1 MEQATEG
8 TVFPLKKRQPRLTNR
23 GFLVFQS
30 DPKKSSQLY
39 RLGVLSVLLESLDQ
53 QDSEDAVHFIL
64 LLTLFSD
71 VLSSFSFVGANINN
85 FLLTFQGKK
94 VYKEY
99 FFFIT

>member
-1 MEQATEG
+1 MESAMG
-8 TVFPLKKRQPRLTNR
+8 NAVFTPKKQPRSNNR
-23 GFLVFQS
+23 GLNFSKESQ
-30 DPKKSSQLY
+30 KSSQF
-39 RLGVLSVLLESLDQ
+39 RQLGVLGVLLEALDQ

-71 VLSSFSFVGANINN
+71 VLSSFSFVGANINK

-94 VYKEY
+94 VYKKY